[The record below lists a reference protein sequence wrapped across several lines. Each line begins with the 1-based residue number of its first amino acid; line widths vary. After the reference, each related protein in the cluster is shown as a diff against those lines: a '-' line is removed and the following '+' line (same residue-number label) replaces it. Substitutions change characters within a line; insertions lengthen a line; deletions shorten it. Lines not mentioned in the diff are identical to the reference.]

1 MGLFKK
7 LFGGSQKGISDGG
20 EKETCEG
27 CGERFPKEELL
38 TISTLSPGGST
49 KKRLCKKCKVSHI
62 LGMAGR

>member
-7 LFGGSQKGISDGG
+7 LFGGG

-27 CGERFPKEELL
+27 CGNRFPKEELL
-38 TISTLSPGGST
+38 TIRTMSPDGSSSA
-49 KKRLCKKCKVSHI
+49 KRLCKKCKVSHI